1 MVDLS
6 CLLYHLISSRLLV
19 DLPFVKLNRRPTLD
33 RVEAAVVI
41 GDLIVLTAEDFGD
54 AGDSFSV
61 SYTQTTY
68 DSAYC

>member
-6 CLLYHLISSRLLV
+6 CLLHHLISSRLLV
-19 DLPFVKLNRRPTLD
+19 DLPFVKLNKRPTLG

-41 GDLIVLTAEDFGD
+41 EDLIVRTAEDFGD
-54 AGDSFSV
+54 AGDSFSA
-61 SYTQTTY
+61 SYTQTTH